1 MRCPWYNRS
10 VRPRLEPDPGA
21 APWKSYENVSP
32 GWRHT
37 SPTSWCG
44 FDLPTREAEAKR
56 LEALAAEPGFWD
68 DPRRAQAA
76 MRDLAR
82 LRETISGWEGF
93 ERRVTSTV
101 ELFDLAIDSGDAS
114 IRGELEAEASTL
126 FAEAEEREFELV
138 LSGEHDH
145 RGALLAIHA
154 GAGGTDSQDWAQMLV
169 RMYTRWA
176 EHRGYKAIVLD
187 MSPGEEAGIKSAT
200 LELTGPHAYGYAKAE
215 RGVHRLV
222 RLSPYDAAHARHTSF
237 ALVEVL
243 PEAEGDV
250 DVQIDPDDIRMDV
263 FRASGAGGQ
272 HVQKNSTA
280 VRLTHLPSGL
290 VVSCQNERSQLQNR
304 EVALKILRSR
314 LMEREIARRAE
325 ERAKLKGEHVSAG
338 WGNQIRSYVLHP
350 YKLVK
355 DHRTGHE
362 STDPQAVLDG
372 SLDPFIRKYLLS
384 VVEAD

>member
-1 MRCPWYNRS
+1 
-10 VRPRLEPDPGA
+10 
-21 APWKSYENVSP
+21 
-32 GWRHT
+32 
-37 SPTSWCG
+37 
-44 FDLPTREAEAKR
+44 
-56 LEALAAEPGFWD
+56 
-68 DPRRAQAA
+68 

-82 LRETISGWEGF
+82 LRDSITGWRGF
-93 ERRVTSTV
+93 EQRVTSTV
-101 ELFDLAIDSGDAS
+101 ELFDLAIESADESMYGDLRA
-114 IRGELEAEASTL
+114 EAETL
-126 FAEAEEREFELV
+126 FAEAEEREFDLV

-145 RGALLAIHA
+145 RNALLAVHA

-176 EHRGYKAIVLD
+176 ERRGYKARVLD
-187 MSPGEEAGIKSAT
+187 MSPGEEAGVKSAT
-200 LELTGPHAYGYAKAE
+200 IELTGPHAYGYAKAE

-243 PEAEGDV
+243 PEAEADI
-250 DVQIDPDDIRMDV
+250 DVQIDPDDLHIDV

-280 VRLTHLPSGL
+280 VRITHKPSGL
-290 VVSCQNERSQLQNR
+290 VVSCQNERSQLQNK

-314 LMEREIARRAE
+314 LMEREMARRAE
-325 ERAKLKGEHVSAG
+325 ERAKLKGEHISAG
-338 WGNQIRSYVLHP
+338 WGNQIRSYILHP

-362 STDPQAVLDG
+362 STDPESVLDG
-372 SLDPFIRKYLLS
+372 TLDPFIRTYLLS
-384 VVEAD
+384 TVESG

>member
-1 MRCPWYNRS
+1 
-10 VRPRLEPDPGA
+10 
-21 APWKSYENVSP
+21 
-32 GWRHT
+32 
-37 SPTSWCG
+37 
-44 FDLPTREAEAKR
+44 
-56 LEALAAEPGFWD
+56 
-68 DPRRAQAA
+68 

-82 LRETISGWEGF
+82 LRETISGWQDF
-93 ERRVTSTV
+93 ERRVRSTV
-101 ELFDLAIDSGDAS
+101 ELFDLAIESGDAS
-114 IRGELEAEASTL
+114 MRGDLDAEASAL

-138 LSGEHDH
+138 FSGEHDH
-145 RGALLAIHA
+145 RSALLAVHA
-154 GAGGTDSQDWAQMLV
+154 GAGGTDSQDWAEMLV

-176 EHRGYKAIVLD
+176 EHRGYKAVILD
-187 MSPGEEAGIKSAT
+187 LSPGEEAGIKSAT

-250 DVQIDPDDIRMDV
+250 DVQIDPDDIHMDV

-314 LMEREIARRAE
+314 LMEREIARRAA

-384 VVEAD
+384 AVESE

>member
-10 VRPRLEPDPGA
+10 VRPRPEPDLGA
-21 APWKSYENVSP
+21 PPSKSCENVSP
-32 GWRHT
+32 GWRRT

-44 FDLPTREAEAKR
+44 FDLPTREAEAER

-68 DPRRAQAA
+68 DSRRAQAA

-82 LRETISGWEGF
+82 LRETISGWRGLSQ
-93 ERRVTSTV
+93 RITSTV
-101 ELFDLAIDSGDAS
+101 ELFDLAIESGDAS
-114 IRGELEAEASTL
+114 IHADLEEEASVL

-145 RGALLAIHA
+145 RGALVAIHA
-154 GAGGTDSQDWAQMLV
+154 GAGGTDSQDWAEMLV

-176 EHRGYKAIVLD
+176 EHRGYKAVILD
-187 MSPGEEAGIKSAT
+187 LSPGEEAGIKSAT

-250 DVQIDPDDIRMDV
+250 DVQIDPDDIHMDV

-314 LMEREIARRAE
+314 LMEREIARRAA
-325 ERAKLKGEHVSAG
+325 ERAKLKGEHISAG
-338 WGNQIRSYVLHP
+338 WG
-350 YKLVK
+350 
-355 DHRTGHE
+355 
-362 STDPQAVLDG
+362 
-372 SLDPFIRKYLLS
+372 
-384 VVEAD
+384 